1 MMKKLTIEEWS
12 EELKKHKKKEAGGR
26 QNNSEPIKSEEKSSK
41 SSESIVKSTEIHKK
55 GVGPD
60 TKQRILVIDDDEID
74 RMILEK
80 ILEQAGYE
88 VLLAID
94 GKEGMEIFRTQPFDL
109 VITDMIMP
117 EKLGIEVL
125 LEMNEDFPEA
135 KVIAI
140 SAGDEFGLEL
150 DLDMARI
157 IDVPTIS
164 KPFRPE
170 EILDAVRK
178 LLR

>member
-1 MMKKLTIEEWS
+1 MDAQK
-12 EELKKHKKKEAGGR
+12 
-26 QNNSEPIKSEEKSSK
+26 
-41 SSESIVKSTEIHKK
+41 
-55 GVGPD
+55 
-60 TKQRILVIDDDEID
+60 RILIIDDSEID
-74 RMILEK
+74 LMILEE
-80 ILEQAGYE
+80 ILVQAGYK
-88 VLLAID
+88 VTQASD

-150 DLDMARI
+150 DLDMARK

-164 KPFRPE
+164 KPFKPE
-170 EILDAVRK
+170 EILDAVGK
-178 LLR
+178 LLS

>member
-1 MMKKLTIEEWS
+1 MDAQK
-12 EELKKHKKKEAGGR
+12 
-26 QNNSEPIKSEEKSSK
+26 
-41 SSESIVKSTEIHKK
+41 
-55 GVGPD
+55 
-60 TKQRILVIDDDEID
+60 RILIIDDSEID
-74 RMILEK
+74 RMILEE
-80 ILEQAGYE
+80 ILVQGGYKVTQAS
-88 VLLAID
+88 D
-94 GKEGMEIFRTQPFDL
+94 GKEGMEIFRAQTFDL

-140 SAGDEFGLEL
+140 SAGDEYGLEL
-150 DLDMARI
+150 DLDMARE

-164 KPFRPE
+164 KPFQPE
-170 EILDAVRK
+170 EILAAVRK

>member
-1 MMKKLTIEEWS
+1 MDAQK
-12 EELKKHKKKEAGGR
+12 
-26 QNNSEPIKSEEKSSK
+26 
-41 SSESIVKSTEIHKK
+41 
-55 GVGPD
+55 
-60 TKQRILVIDDDEID
+60 RILVIDDSEID
-74 RMILEK
+74 RMILEE
-80 ILEQAGYE
+80 ILVQGGYE
-88 VLLAID
+88 VTQASD
-94 GKEGMEIFRTQPFDL
+94 GKEGMEIFRAQTFDL

-140 SAGDEFGLEL
+140 SAGDEYGLEL
-150 DLDMARI
+150 DLDMARE

-164 KPFRPE
+164 KPFQPE

-178 LLR
+178 LLS

>member
-1 MMKKLTIEEWS
+1 MD
-12 EELKKHKKKEAGGR
+12 A
-26 QNNSEPIKSEEKSSK
+26 P
-41 SSESIVKSTEIHKK
+41 
-55 GVGPD
+55 
-60 TKQRILVIDDDEID
+60 KQILIIDDSEID
-74 RMILEK
+74 RMILEE
-80 ILEQAGYE
+80 ILVQAGHK
-88 VLLAID
+88 VTQASD
-94 GKEGMEIFRTQPFDL
+94 GKEGMEIFRAQSFDL

-140 SAGDEFGLEL
+140 SAGDEYGLEL
-150 DLDMARI
+150 DLDMARE

-164 KPFRPE
+164 KPFQPE
-170 EILDAVRK
+170 EILAAVRK

>member
-1 MMKKLTIEEWS
+1 MDAQK
-12 EELKKHKKKEAGGR
+12 
-26 QNNSEPIKSEEKSSK
+26 
-41 SSESIVKSTEIHKK
+41 
-55 GVGPD
+55 
-60 TKQRILVIDDDEID
+60 RILIIDDSEID
-74 RMILEK
+74 LMILEE
-80 ILEQAGYE
+80 ILVQAGYK
-88 VLLAID
+88 VTQASD

-125 LEMNEDFPEA
+125 LEMKEDFPEA

-150 DLDMARI
+150 DLEMARK

-164 KPFRPE
+164 KPFQPE

>member
-1 MMKKLTIEEWS
+1 MDAQK
-12 EELKKHKKKEAGGR
+12 
-26 QNNSEPIKSEEKSSK
+26 
-41 SSESIVKSTEIHKK
+41 
-55 GVGPD
+55 
-60 TKQRILVIDDDEID
+60 RILIIDDSEID
-74 RMILEK
+74 LMILEE
-80 ILEQAGYE
+80 ILVQAGYK
-88 VLLAID
+88 VTQASD
-94 GKEGMEIFRTQPFDL
+94 GKEGMDIFRTQPFDL

-125 LEMNEDFPEA
+125 LEMKEDFPEA

-150 DLDMARI
+150 DLDMASK

-164 KPFRPE
+164 KPFQPE